1 MAKQIVNPGVLPNDG
16 TGDSL
21 RVGAEKLNENFN
33 ELYTTLGDGNN
44 LLSSDIDFG
53 TNKIFYQNSVDTVND
68 LSTISPTTYA
78 GLIILVRDEGAV
90 YYANAGTWHRL
101 LTDDGDK
108 NTANYND
115 SLAAAAYSGDY
126 NDLRNKPFVP
136 SSLVDLNIEDGS
148 AGQILSTDG
157 TGNFTFRDLEATTV
171 NFEVIYNK
179 PVTLAG
185 YGITDAFSGDWSDI
199 LNKPDLFDGDFA
211 NLTNV
216 PTIPAD
222 VNELTDT
229 DNLLFDGSYLSL
241 VNKPV
246 IPTDLSQLTDNES
259 LLASSFSGSYNDLTE
274 KPTFFTNLSS
284 LSLTLGANIDEF
296 SIDGTFASNSTTKV
310 PVEQA
315 VKTYV
320 DTAISSFSAV
330 GNFDFT
336 DSTMSTSDSSDI
348 TITENII
355 AGGTLST
362 TGDLTIASNAAIGG
376 DLSVTGNSTITGN
389 ESVIGNLDISGTL
402 DTAGTLGVTGDA
414 TLASNVAIGGDLAV
428 VGNST
433 TTGNSTVSGNETISG
448 DLTVTGALNTGS
460 LNLTGTGTYNFTS
473 NTDIEFT
480 AGNSIIMT
488 ASNNI
493 DLSAGILLGSLATFT
508 YDDGTYN
515 STLATSAASWDI
527 PGVGV
532 SNRAAIKLDD
542 IVVVDSTISSAVAN
556 GAGTNVEVKGG
567 DSNDTGATNAG
578 DINITGGS
586 NLNVAATGTP
596 GNVVIQPGQNT
607 AQGTFGSI
615 DIGTNGATT
624 NFISGSTVDFTGVT
638 VTGQGQETYSQFG
651 LSTTFSAS
659 TNVLDGNYLTAE
671 AVAGDNG
678 AGNDIANS
686 FTVTS
691 GYTKAKIELDASVT
705 NATNTNTE
713 IVIVLERTINSLNA
727 ADVKQFVFP
736 VADTFYGSQYFTYV
750 DTHGASAGDTVEYK
764 LRVDMSAYS
773 NEAAKVQYGICGDT
787 MYTKELV

>member
-1 MAKQIVNPGVLPNDG
+1 MAKQTINPGVLPNDG

-21 RVGAEKLNENFN
+21 RAGAEKLNENFN

-44 LLSSDIDFG
+44 LLSADIDFG
-53 TNKIFYQNSVDTVND
+53 TNKIFYQNSVNTIND
-68 LSTISPTTYA
+68 LNTISPTTYA

-101 LTDDGDK
+101 LTDDENND
-108 NTANYND
+108 TANYND
-115 SLAAAAYSGDY
+115 PLSSAAYSGDF

-136 SSLVDLNIEDGS
+136 SSLTDLNIEDGS

-246 IPTDLSQLTDNES
+246 IPTDLSQLTDTQS

-284 LSLTLGANIDEF
+284 ISLALGANIDEF
-296 SIDGTFASNSTTKV
+296 SIDGTLASNSTTKV

-336 DSTMSTSDSSDI
+336 DSTMSTSDNSDI
-348 TITENII
+348 TISENLL

-362 TGDLTIASNAAIGG
+362 TGDLTVASNAAIGG
-376 DLSVTGNSTITGN
+376 DLNVTGNSTITGN
-389 ESVIGNLDISGTL
+389 ESVIGNLDI
-402 DTAGTLGVTGDA
+402 AGTIDIAGILGVTGDA
-414 TLASNVAIGGDLAV
+414 TLSSNVAIGGDLDV

-433 TTGNSTVSGNETISG
+433 TTGNSTVSGNETIGG
-448 DLTVTGALNTGS
+448 DLTVTGALNTSS

-493 DLSAGILLGSLATFT
+493 DMSAGILLGSLATFT

-624 NFISGSTVDFTGVT
+624 NFVSGSTVDFTGAT
-638 VTGQGQETYSQFG
+638 VSGQGNEAYDNFG
-651 LSTTFSAS
+651 LSTSYSPS
-659 TNVLDGNYLTAE
+659 TTVADGSYLIAE
-671 AVAGDNG
+671 AVADDNG
-678 AGNDIANS
+678 ARGDISAS
-686 FTVTS
+686 VTVTAGFS
-691 GYTKAKIELDASVT
+691 KIKVELDASIINQPDT
-705 NATNTNTE
+705 TTE
-713 IVIVLERTINSLNA
+713 MNIVLERIVNGGTGTV
-727 ADVKQFVFP
+727 VKAFMFP
-736 VADTFYGSQYFTYV
+736 PSQQLYGSQHFTYV
-750 DTHGASAGDTVEYK
+750 DTHGASTGDTVEYK
-764 LRVDMSAYS
+764 LKVDMSAYS
-773 NEAAKVQYGICGDT
+773 NEGARIQYGLCGDT
-787 MYTKELV
+787 LYIKELV